1 MGRRMIHAIDV
12 HAAGEPGRVILGA
25 DLLVKGA
32 TMVEKLQYGRRHLD
46 WLRRLILREPRGY
59 PGLCAPLITAPVNQD
74 SDFGLLVLE
83 QGGWRT
89 MSGSNLMCAVTA
101 LVETA
106 KVPVTEP
113 ETRLR
118 VDTAVG
124 TVEVIARVRDGRVR
138 EVQLDNVP
146 AFVHAL
152 DHPLDVPEY
161 GHLEADVVFGG
172 QFFVQVPA
180 AQLGL
185 DLQPANVSA
194 IIRAASAV
202 RTAAAEQI
210 AVTHPDFPDMRTI
223 SLPMITGTS
232 DTPGCHARNAVV
244 LPNGYVTLQDSGT
257 WTGTLDRSPC
267 GTGTCGRMAALVARG
282 ELGVGDD
289 FVHESMLGMQF
300 RGHVR
305 GLTTVGGREGIL
317 PSVSGRAWI
326 TGMHQFVLEDDDPF
340 PEGYRVGDIWNV
352 LAEDL
357 SEMEDQLDDLSL
369 HDADPHDAHDPPD
382 PHDH

>member
-1 MGRRMIHAIDV
+1 MARRVIHAIDV

-32 TMVEKLQYGRRHLD
+32 TMVDKLRYGRRHLE
-46 WLRRLILREPRGY
+46 WLRKLVLREPRGY
-59 PGLCAPLITAPVNQD
+59 PGLCAPLITAPVHED
-74 SDFGLLVLE
+74 SHFGLLVLE

-118 VDTAVG
+118 IDTAVG
-124 TVEVIARVRDGRVR
+124 LVEVVAQVRDGRVL
-138 EVQLDNVP
+138 EVRIDNVP

-152 DHPLDVPEY
+152 EHPLEVPEY
-161 GHLEADVVFGG
+161 GSLKVDVVFGG

-180 AQLGL
+180 DQLGL
-185 DLQPANVSA
+185 QLDPANASA

-202 RTAAAEQI
+202 RTAACEQI
-210 AVTHPDFPDMRTI
+210 TVGHPDFPEMRTI
-223 SLPMITGTS
+223 TLPMITGPT
-232 DTPGCHARNAVV
+232 DTPGVDGRNAVV
-244 LPNGYVTLQDSGT
+244 LPNGFVTLQDTGT

-282 ELGVGDD
+282 ELDVGGE

-305 GLTTVGGREGIL
+305 GRTTVGELEGIL
-317 PSVSGRAWI
+317 PSVSGRGWV
-326 TGMHQFVLEDDDPF
+326 TGIHQFILEDDDPF

-352 LAEDL
+352 LGEDL
-357 SEMEDQLDDLSL
+357 SELDTEPDR
-369 HDADPHDAHDPPD
+369 PHT
-382 PHDH
+382 